1 MAKAVG
7 ISLRSVQRI
16 WDACDVQ
23 PHRWRTFRRSN
34 DPAFAR
40 KVEDIVGLYMTPPA
54 HAVVMSIDENPRSKP
69 LIVPSLACR

>member
-34 DPAFAR
+34 DPAFAK
-40 KVEDIVGLYMTPPA
+40 KVEDIVGLYMPRRPMRWCCRLTK
-54 HAVVMSIDENPRSKP
+54 NPRSKP